1 MDPEIDHAGLI
12 SVDPG
17 KKGPSRVPSWPK
29 LGWKFTRTCRCTPI
43 SRVFWHI
50 DVCVMFSRGQILLEI
65 HDAIAMRT
73 QTWVGKKCDAFTRA
87 NSVQYSQCHCYV
99 DTNLGGK
106 KFTMLSRGVLG
117 IYRCTL
123 AVTGGLE
130 LINQIHFC
138 HTRVQLKI
146 SNVFVILQ
154 SSSWKVWPRSGP
166 ITRVWQ
172 HLYCVDYVRSVFE
185 EFMEEVLKVS
195 REFLD
200 GVWGVSGWCLVG
212 VCSLSG

>member
-1 MDPEIDHAGLI
+1 MDPEMDHTRLI

-73 QTWVGKKCDAFTRA
+73 QTWVGKKCDAFTRVNCVQ
-87 NSVQYSQCHCYV
+87 NSRCHCYD
-99 DTNLGGK
+99 DTNLGGQ

-117 IYRCTL
+117 TYRYTL
-123 AVTGGLE
+123 ITSPPSARVAAMSAMQHITSSKHLWNTLE
-130 LINQIHFC
+130 TSLKLSRNTLETPLKYSW
-138 HTRVQLKI
+138 HT
-146 SNVFVILQ
+146 
-154 SSSWKVWPRSGP
+154 P
-166 ITRVWQ
+166 
-172 HLYCVDYVRSVFE
+172 
-185 EFMEEVLKVS
+185 
-195 REFLD
+195 
-200 GVWGVSGWCLVG
+200 
-212 VCSLSG
+212 